1 MSDVPMSPAILLRPD
16 AEYELDEIGSVSDSE
31 RPLSLGE
38 RLYQN
43 ETARHLLVIALLVVA
58 WEVGARLANTPL
70 LFPSFLETL
79 AALKAGIASGVLVDR
94 TMTSLEVL
102 FYGFGISLVLALAL
116 TIMAVFSKFG
126 ASVLTTLIAIFNP
139 LPAIAI
145 LPLALL
151 WFGLGTPAIVAV
163 VVQSVVWTVAM
174 NAYTGFQSVPQTL
187 RMAGQN
193 IGLRGLPYMFRV
205 LIPAAFPH
213 LLTGVR
219 IGWAHA
225 WRTLIGAE
233 LVFGVAARSGG
244 LGWYIYENRATLDTA
259 NSFAAI
265 LLLILIGFVV
275 ESAFFMAIEK
285 RTVRRWGMIHD

>member
-1 MSDVPMSPAILLRPD
+1 MSAVPMMSATPARPD
-16 AEYELDEIGSVSDSE
+16 VEYELADTSLVGDSE
-31 RPLSLGE
+31 RPLAIWE
-38 RLYQN
+38 RVYKN
-43 ETARHLLVIALLVVA
+43 EMARHVLVIVLLVLT
-58 WEVGARLANTPL
+58 WEIGARLAATPL

-79 AALKAGIASGVLVDR
+79 QALKNGISSGVLVDR
-94 TMTSLEVL
+94 TVTSLEVL
-102 FYGFGISLVLALAL
+102 FYGFGISLVLALML
-116 TIMAVFSKFG
+116 TIIGVFSSFG
-126 ASVLTTLIAIFNP
+126 ASVLTTLIAVFNP

-174 NAYTGFQSVPQTL
+174 NAYAGFQSVPQTL

-193 IGLRGLPYMFRV
+193 IGLRRLSYMFRI

-213 LLTGVR
+213 LLTGIR

-233 LVFGVAARSGG
+233 LVFGVAARNGG

-265 LLLILIGFVV
+265 LLLILIGFLV
-275 ESAFFMAIEK
+275 ESAFFLEIEK
-285 RTVRRWGMIHD
+285 RTVRRWGMIH